1 VTEEE
6 IGQFITIGLIIAA
19 VAIFV
24 GTRLWIVFRK

>member
-6 IGQFITIGLIIAA
+6 IGKFITIGLIIAA

>member
-6 IGQFITIGLIIAA
+6 LGQFITIGLIIVA
-19 VAIFV
+19 VTVFV

>member
-6 IGQFITIGLIIAA
+6 IGKFITIGLIIAA
-19 VAIFV
+19 VAIFA

>member
-19 VAIFV
+19 VTIFV